1 MSLLFGQKSKFS
13 VFSQEE
19 REELKVKIQA
29 LFESIDGSG
38 PPRKGEQR
46 SYRDGEIDRDEFRQ
60 LRWEQIEEILGEE
73 VMRKRFIDVNN
84 DGKLDMEDVWLQLDT
99 NEDSKITPLEFLH
112 ECLGEAFVYPEDA
125 KEAYDVYRDQ
135 EFHLPVPQ
143 LGNALRALGLNP
155 SELEVMM
162 IVNKY
167 DTNADGY
174 IDPDEWKSIVED
186 ILHFPKDDRDRLRDA
201 FTLLAKN
208 QRDANGDPS
217 ISTEELV
224 FVRYSTAILV
234 LILLHST
241 AAHIHQPVRVT
252 WCAAVH
258 VYSSNRLDCRLQWS
272 DEVFIGGGIYSGGC
286 WGYMWW
292 IMCRRKQ
299 HMYGRC

>member
-224 FVRYSTAILV
+224 FVAGNLGFKLSESEMKEMIHLV
-234 LILLHST
+234 DTNGDGDVQFEEFVKMVQKL
-241 AAHIHQPVRVT
+241 P
-252 WCAAVH
+252 
-258 VYSSNRLDCRLQWS
+258 VYSSASAIEQEILLA
-272 DEVFIGGGIYSGGC
+272 
-286 WGYMWW
+286 
-292 IMCRRKQ
+292 RKSTI
-299 HMYGRC
+299 H